1 MIEKLNSKIRPLLD
15 IHEKLKDVLT
25 LAKIKTP
32 RIATCGMQSHGK
44 SSTLES
50 ITKIELPAKAE
61 TCTICPIKICL
72 RETKGKEY
80 YKIKFEG
87 DQDDG
92 KEFNNFKKLKNKI
105 DEFQEKVKK
114 KYELKDQKITKETVI
129 QVNVYKNNVPNL
141 DLYDLPGVTFVEG
154 IKEEAEEIYD
164 SFLNDENT
172 TVLLILNGGDD
183 LTNSSVTEWMKKV
196 NNYKNRFIPVIA
208 KSDLITNFEGKFK
221 QLQKFELNT
230 KPCLI
235 INKFKDGE
243 NMKNLSDA
251 AEVAKIKSLI
261 PKAESYPIN
270 IGRKKLINELIK
282 IQYEKYKENYKDMVK
297 NINNEIKKNKEKLA
311 KLPRDF
317 DLKEDFCDSF
327 IDIFENLLKKFTDK
341 IKEFKKGPEG
351 KLLKYEIHV
360 QYKDYITLSKEK
372 VNDFLTIEFC
382 NYVTNNIKMT
392 NIDQIT
398 ILEDKIP
405 FQLLITPK
413 IKEIL
418 KIFEEVINNIY
429 RLIKEKIGLT
439 INSSFGEFLN
449 LKDKINDIYD
459 DYSEFQYKNMKKIYD
474 EICLLETNN
483 ITSFDLELNYKCHVL
498 VRKILNFLYK
508 KENKNEEEVNKK
520 EDDKKEENQLIS
532 KNNENNEI
540 TDNNENN
547 ILENKKEDEE
557 KIEKEDED
565 EDTTVTE
572 DTSDNII
579 CDERDDIISGVKNIN
594 NLIIK
599 AFQKLTKE
607 TINKLTK
614 EVKHNP
620 NYKKNVK
627 DKYKEYKND
636 IMQIIG
642 IINNYE
648 IEQLTRIYDSI
659 GCKGRPK
666 LAYNPESITTFDERL
681 EDIIIDGKDGYEF
694 IPGFQFIKKDKLNDF
709 INFFKSGKVE
719 QKTANTIVKMVA
731 YAEVMCNRVIDI
743 LFLSIQNYLYDS
755 LTNIKMVNFLRNEVH
770 KSLFKLNFDEC
781 KKLLEVNAEIAEE
794 IKTRK
799 NNINKLTSALKE
811 IEKVH
816 AKFYEKDVNEDEEDY
831 NKINEEDE
839 KKEDNE
845 QKNDEDNDSNNED
858 DKNNK
863 KESKNKDD
871 NNSDIEE

>member
-92 KEFNNFKKLKNKI
+92 KENNNFKKLKNKI

-141 DLYDLPGVTFVEG
+141 DLYDLPGVTFLEG

-208 KSDLITNFEGKFK
+208 KSDLITNFEGKFR

-261 PKAESYPIN
+261 PKADSYPIN

-360 QYKDYITLSKEK
+360 QYKEYITLSKEK

-439 INSSFGEFLN
+439 INSNFGEFLN

-520 EDDKKEENQLIS
+520 E
-532 KNNENNEI
+532 
-540 TDNNENN
+540 
-547 ILENKKEDEE
+547 
-557 KIEKEDED
+557 
-565 EDTTVTE
+565 E

-599 AFQKLTKE
+599 AFQKLTEE
-607 TINKLTK
+607 TIKKLTE
-614 EVKHNP
+614 EVEYNS

-627 DKYKEYKND
+627 DKFEEYKND

-666 LAYNPESITTFDERL
+666 LAYNPETITTFDERL

-694 IPGFQFIKKDKLNDF
+694 IPGFQFIKNDKLNDF

-731 YAEVMCNRVIDI
+731 YAEVMCNRAIDI

-794 IKTRK
+794 IKIRK

-816 AKFYEKDVNEDEEDY
+816 AKFYEKDVNEDEEDD
-831 NKINEEDE
+831 NKINEEEE

-863 KESKNKDD
+863 KKESKNKDD